1 MAKNLG
7 AAVLGLLEHERTD
20 LRVAAATVLAAVGG
34 GEPRVVAALTA
45 RLGDSDAA
53 VRRIALEGLADMG
66 VTGIAA
72 QLVPLLSDEDPAVAE
87 RATQVL
93 AGQGAAAE
101 SAIRKQLAAGG
112 SVQVRRLM
120 VGLLLA
126 RGTSASIEAVLDQLA
141 DPELG
146 EQVLQLLRAE
156 LDRGN
161 RTLATKVNKA
171 ALARASAAGKRVRT
185 VWARAIRAA
194 EKAAGV
200 AGVVAAGAGRSA
212 NGKGTGP
219 RKGPARQAGNGRSRG
234 KVRDAGAGASDGNG
248 RAAALSERAGADAG
262 ADADAAIAAPH
273 MDPEVATAVTELGL
287 LLRLIGYQARPS
299 SLPLLIAHTAGD
311 QPRPVRLAAIAAM
324 RRVVAAGEG
333 KTDKAVE
340 KLIDLAGG
348 SDPAVARAAID
359 TLRGARVPERL
370 AKPFAALIRSHNPA
384 AQKLAMERLPAGGG
398 AAAVK
403 ALITALSG
411 TDVAARDAAAR
422 GLSRAPEAA
431 LPLTRALC
439 AATDPETA
447 LRFAAAL
454 RPHREHVSP
463 AAVKELSEAARKH
476 LDRRARGKAT
486 AESAL
491 LERVLLDALADLAPA
506 RQVELLFDLARRLRR
521 AGRAGEA
528 FGAVKPLLRSRAELD
543 AAIDDDHRFVLGLLG
558 LLSLG
563 DSILRPTGQDAPV
576 LEQFA
581 RLYQHGYPVAGKLA
595 REKDVPDSTLYALGF
610 RLLENHEGAEQ
621 ELGAELLEG
630 IIDERPRSKLAKNAR
645 NKLKLAGYLDG

>member
-7 AAVLGLLEHERTD
+7 AAVLELLEHERTD
-20 LRVAAATVLAAVGG
+20 LRVAAATVLAAVGK
-34 GEPRVVAALTA
+34 GEPQVVKALTA

-66 VTGIAA
+66 ATGIAPR
-72 QLVPLLSDEDPAVAE
+72 LVPLLSDEDQAVAE
-87 RATQVL
+87 RATQLL

-101 SAIRKQLAAGG
+101 TAIRKQLGAGG

-126 RGTSASIEAVLDQLA
+126 RGTAASVEAVLDQLA
-141 DPELG
+141 DPDLG

-161 RTLATKVNKA
+161 RTLAAKIDKA
-171 ALARASAAGKRVRT
+171 ALARAAAAGKRVRT
-185 VWARAIRAA
+185 AWTRAIRAA
-194 EKAAGV
+194 EKAAGGNGS
-200 AGVVAAGAGRSA
+200 APAGA
-212 NGKGTGP
+212 
-219 RKGPARQAGNGRSRG
+219 AR
-234 KVRDAGAGASDGNG
+234 G
-248 RAAALSERAGADAG
+248 RAAGRTGESGTARNGKKKKPTRNG
-262 ADADAAIAAPH
+262 AAPSAPPAAEVEAAAAPA
-273 MDPEVATAVTELGL
+273 MDPEVATAVSELGL
-287 LLRLIGYQARPS
+287 LLRLIGYQARPT
-299 SLPLLIAHTAGD
+299 SLPLLIAHTGDD
-311 QPRPVRLAAIAAM
+311 QPRPIRLAAIAAM

-340 KLIDLAGG
+340 KLITLAGG
-348 SDPAVARAAID
+348 ADPAVARAAID

-370 AKPFAALIRSHNPA
+370 ARPFAALIRSHNPA

-403 ALITALSG
+403 ALIDALSG
-411 TDVAARDAAAR
+411 TDVSARDAAAR

-439 AATDPETA
+439 AATDPESA

-463 AAVKELSEAARKH
+463 AAIKELSEAAKKH

-506 RQVELLFDLARRLRR
+506 REVELLFDLARRLRR

-543 AAIDDDHRFVLGLLG
+543 AAIDDDHRFVLALLG

-595 REKDVPDSTLYALGF
+595 REKDVPDSALYALGF

-630 IIDERPRSKLAKNAR
+630 IIKERPRSKLAKNAR
-645 NKLKLAGYLDG
+645 NKLRLAGYLDG